1 MLSGYLTIVMLMMVM
16 SFYLIYRLNYLNKV
30 TDSIM
35 RSDIPFIENGEKLV
49 DCFLEQVRNEKKY
62 LITNDNAF
70 RDLFDQKKKE
80 FLERLKYLEES
91 IADRGESGGIQQTK
105 ELYKKYLSLVSKEIV
120 LMGQNE
126 AVSSDTRYKEEKK
139 KTLDQLTESIHKLIL
154 VTQTELIKKI
164 ELLQKVGY
172 RSTDVPCHY
181 PVCCSVW
188 SGFRLLFHPEHMLS
202 YKNSQGCDRAY
213 RSWGFKSSD

>member
-120 LMGQNE
+120 
-126 AVSSDTRYKEEKK
+126 
-139 KTLDQLTESIHKLIL
+139 
-154 VTQTELIKKI
+154 
-164 ELLQKVGY
+164 
-172 RSTDVPCHY
+172 
-181 PVCCSVW
+181 
-188 SGFRLLFHPEHMLS
+188 
-202 YKNSQGCDRAY
+202 
-213 RSWGFKSSD
+213 